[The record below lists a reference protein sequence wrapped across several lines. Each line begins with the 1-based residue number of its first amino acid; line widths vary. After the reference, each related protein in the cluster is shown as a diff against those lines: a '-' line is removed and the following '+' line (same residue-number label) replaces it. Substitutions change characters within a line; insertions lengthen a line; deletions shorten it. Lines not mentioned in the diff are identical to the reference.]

1 MFRKTTITITLA
13 AAAFVA
19 ISSSAPADAHSV
31 NCVWRPDHCLEH
43 LVFVT
48 PDDDSGPV
56 EEEPTLDTSDIIDAI
71 GGGGLLFPIPTGPTL
86 TPGGVSTDPGTV
98 IAPALP
104 DDVLDAIT
112 GPTVEL
118 PPIELPP
125 LVDPGSSET
134 PEPPAETPDAPDST
148 EPPAEAP
155 EAPVSPSTP
164 PAAPDT
170 GSSGRGAAVAP
181 AHTEAPA
188 PVAPQT
194 VVPQRT
200 APAAP
205 ERVTR
210 QTTPTTSVA
219 AQDDTTQDQTDESVE
234 SVESVE
240 ALVAADGGS
249 SVDPMMAAVFGMLG
263 AVALML
269 LVSGAFAAGRRR
281 N

>member
-19 ISSSAPADAHSV
+19 IGSSAPAGAHSV
-31 NCVWRPDHCLEH
+31 DCFWQPAHCL
-43 LVFVT
+43 LDTVT
-48 PDDDSGPV
+48 PDRDRGPV

-86 TPGGVSTDPGTV
+86 TPGGVSADPGTV
-98 IAPALP
+98 IAPELP

-112 GPTVEL
+112 GPTVES

-134 PEPPAETPDAPDST
+134 PEPPAETPEAPEST

-155 EAPVSPSTP
+155 EASVSQDTP
-164 PAAPDT
+164 PATPDT

-194 VVPQRT
+194 VVPRRT

-210 QTTPTTSVA
+210 QTTSTTLVA
-219 AQDDTTQDQTDESVE
+219 AQDDATQNQTDDSVE

-240 ALVAADGGS
+240 ALVATDGGS
-249 SVDPMMAAVFGMLG
+249 TVDPMMAAALGMLG
-263 AVALML
+263 VVALML

>member
-19 ISSSAPADAHSV
+19 IGSSAPADAHSV
-31 NCVWRPDHCLEH
+31 DCFWQPAHCIADA
-43 LVFVT
+43 FT
-48 PDDDSGPV
+48 PDRDRGPV
-56 EEEPTLDTSDIIDAI
+56 EEEPTLDTSDIVDAI
-71 GGGGLLFPIPTGPTL
+71 GGGLLFPIPTGPTL

-98 IAPALP
+98 IAPELP

-134 PEPPAETPDAPDST
+134 PEPPAETPEAPERT
-148 EPPAEAP
+148 EPAP
-155 EAPVSPSTP
+155 EAPVSPGTP
-164 PAAPDT
+164 PATPDT
-170 GSSGRGAAVAP
+170 GSSGRDAAVAP

-188 PVAPQT
+188 PVAPKK
-194 VVPQRT
+194 
-200 APAAP
+200 ADPAAT

-210 QTTPTTSVA
+210 QTTSTTSVG

-240 ALVAADGGS
+240 ALVATDGGS
-249 SVDPMMAAVFGMLG
+249 SVDPVMATVFGMLG

-269 LVSGAFAAGRRR
+269 LISGAFAAGRRR

>member
-19 ISSSAPADAHSV
+19 VGSTSAPAEAFDLFEDWDCIV
-31 NCVWRPDHCLEH
+31 EPLHCIYDEA
-43 LVFVT
+43 T
-48 PDDDSGPV
+48 PDRDRGPV
-56 EEEPTLDTSDIIDAI
+56 EEEPTLDPGAVAGAADLDL
-71 GGGGLLFPIPTGPTL
+71 GGILVPVPDSPSLDV
-86 TPGGVSTDPGTV
+86 GGVSTDVSPGTV
-98 IAPALP
+98 ITPELP

-134 PEPPAETPDAPDST
+134 PEPPAETP
-148 EPPAEAP
+148 
-155 EAPVSPSTP
+155 EAPVAPVPPDTP
-164 PAAPDT
+164 PATPDA
-170 GSSGRGAAVAP
+170 GSAGRDAAVAP

-194 VVPQRT
+194 VIPQRAT
-200 APAAP
+200 PAAS
-205 ERVTR
+205 ETVTR
-210 QTTPTTSVA
+210 QTTSTTSVP

-240 ALVAADGGS
+240 ALVDTDGGS
-249 SVDPMMAAVFGMLG
+249 SVDPVMAVVFGMLG

-269 LVSGAFAAGRRR
+269 LISGAFAAGRRR